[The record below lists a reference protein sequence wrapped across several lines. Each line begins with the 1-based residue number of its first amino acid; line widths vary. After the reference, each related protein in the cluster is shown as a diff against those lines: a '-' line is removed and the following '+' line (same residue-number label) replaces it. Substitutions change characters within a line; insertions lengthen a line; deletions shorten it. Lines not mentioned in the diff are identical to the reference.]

1 MSERSSC
8 DTYSLGGSSIH
19 RHPSIDLSPALSLHD
34 IEDFDDTPF
43 SESFSASGW
52 IDDTWNKV
60 DTSYNIERITDIKA
74 VVPEWDD
81 EEVDEIIV
89 MSPKEYH
96 PLPTILEDA
105 DEPGNGTGA
114 SLTIND
120 FEILSGH
127 AGNVCRRRSNGKVF
141 ALKRV
146 TRQVASPPRHTMI
159 LEAVNRLYAPFLV
172 KMHWSFADNDSLCM
186 ILDNGHAGNLLTFI
200 SSHKLFDTNHAQFY
214 ACELV
219 EGLSSLLSAGIIHRA
234 LRPENVMIDAEG
246 HIMLT
251 GFDDAVMLGEDSN
264 MTSHYCCYEYRAPEL
279 LLGWSYDF
287 AVDCW
292 GFGALFYFI
301 LLRQHAFRR
310 DKDAIHAP
318 VAFGSSV
325 LAAPACDLI
334 LKCLERNPALRLS
347 IQEIKMHDYFG
358 NIDWRAVQDKQIRGK
373 DFVYFCPSSNA
384 MSTVPFVPQTTKTAQ
399 PTLAETRSSTASTS
413 VHRQDSLSSWSSS
426 RPDSTVSGFCLDARN
441 SVQDLLLPIFRIS
454 PSTDKL
460 LDTGAN
466 IYQDQALRLQSSYIS
481 PSNTPRS
488 ESSPQERMALFW
500 QTLDEETN
508 SPKLCRQRSFPIINS
523 QRFSLLPPLMS
534 VQNKL
539 RKKRSQMSVRKTYQE
554 PLNLPA
560 GIEQIGEG
568 IGFTYTLPAA
578 ALSKAS
584 ICSTAPKS
592 CHAGLGLG
600 LGGLLRA
607 TGTRMSEMKIQDVVG
622 RGSGSSDTPL
632 MSWQDSSPMSDSDAG
647 LLTPPPPEELFK
659 EVGIGMKNMA
669 SFQTLR
675 LVSPSTSFVSLGSRP
690 LCHDMDV

>member
-1 MSERSSC
+1 M
-8 DTYSLGGSSIH
+8 
-19 RHPSIDLSPALSLHD
+19 
-34 IEDFDDTPF
+34 
-43 SESFSASGW
+43 
-52 IDDTWNKV
+52 
-60 DTSYNIERITDIKA
+60 
-74 VVPEWDD
+74 
-81 EEVDEIIV
+81 V

-105 DEPGNGTGA
+105 DEPGNGTGV

-127 AGNVCRRRSNGKVF
+127 PSNICRRRSNGKVF

-146 TRQVASPPRHTMI
+146 TRQAASPPRHTMI

-186 ILDNGHAGNLLTFI
+186 ILDNGYAGDLLTFI
-200 SSHKLFDTNHAQFY
+200 SSRKLFDPNHAQLY

-219 EGLSSLLSAGIIHRA
+219 EALSSLLSAGIIHRA
-234 LRPENVMIDAEG
+234 LRPENVVIDAEG
-246 HIMLT
+246 HIMVT
-251 GFDDAVMLGEDSN
+251 GFDDAVMLGEDSDL
-264 MTSHYCCYEYRAPEL
+264 TSHYCCYEYRAPEL

-301 LLRQHAFRR
+301 LLGQHAFGRER
-310 DKDAIHAP
+310 DAIHAP
-318 VAFGSSV
+318 VVVDSALF
-325 LAAPACDLI
+325 AAPTCDLI

-358 NIDWRAVQDKQIRGK
+358 DVDWL
-373 DFVYFCPSSNA
+373 
-384 MSTVPFVPQTTKTAQ
+384 PFVPPTTKMVQ
-399 PTLAETRSSTASTS
+399 STLAETCSPTTSTS
-413 VHRQDSLSSWSSS
+413 VHCQDSLSSWSSS
-426 RPDSTVSGFCLDARN
+426 RPGSTISGFCLDARN
-441 SVQDLLLPIFRIS
+441 SVQDLLPPIFRIS

-460 LDTGAN
+460 LDTSTVT
-466 IYQDQALRLQSSYIS
+466 YQDQVSRPQSSYVS
-481 PSNTPRS
+481 PSNTP
-488 ESSPQERMALFW
+488 SPQERMALFW
-500 QTLDEETN
+500 QSLDEESN
-508 SPKLCRQRSFPIINS
+508 SGSLSRKLRRQRSFPIISS

-554 PLNLPA
+554 PLDLPA

-578 ALSKAS
+578 AVSKAS

-600 LGGLLRA
+600 IGGLLRS
-607 TGTRMSEMKIQDVVG
+607 TGTRMSEQDVAE
-622 RGSGSSDTPL
+622 RGSGSLEVPL
-632 MSWQDSSPMSDSDAG
+632 MSWHSPMSDSDAG

-659 EVGIGMKNMA
+659 EVGIGMKNMS

-675 LVSPSTSFVSLGSRP
+675 LVSPSNSFVSLGSHP
-690 LCHDMDV
+690 FCHDVDV

>member
-19 RHPSIDLSPALSLHD
+19 RHPSVDLPPALSLHD

-52 IDDTWNKV
+52 IEGTGNMADA
-60 DTSYNIERITDIKA
+60 SYSIERITDIKA

-105 DEPGNGTGA
+105 DETGNGTKV
-114 SLTIND
+114 SLTMND
-120 FEILSGH
+120 FEIFSGH
-127 AGNVCRRRSNGKVF
+127 AGDVCRRRSNGKVF

-146 TRQVASPPRHTMI
+146 TRQAATPPRHTMI

-172 KMHWSFADNDSLCM
+172 RMHWSFADNDSLCM
-186 ILDNGHAGNLLTFI
+186 ILDNGHAGDLLTFI
-200 SSHKLFDTNHAQFY
+200 SSRKLFDPNHAQFY

-219 EGLSSLLSAGIIHRA
+219 EALSSLLSAGIIHRA

-251 GFDDAVMLGEDSN
+251 GFDDAVMLGEDSDL
-264 MTSHYCCYEYRAPEL
+264 TSHYCCYEYRAPEL

-301 LLRQHAFRR
+301 LLGQHAFRR
-310 DKDAIHAP
+310 DKDTIHVP
-318 VAFGSSV
+318 VAFDSSV
-325 LAAPACDLI
+325 LAAPACDLV

-358 NIDWRAVQDKQIRGK
+358 NIDWRIVQDKQIKGK
-373 DFVYFCPSSNA
+373 HFVYLCPSSDA
-384 MSTVPFVPQTTKTAQ
+384 ISAVPFVPPNTKTAQ
-399 PTLAETRSSTASTS
+399 STLEETRPSSASTS

-426 RPDSTVSGFCLDARN
+426 RPDSTVSGFCLESRN
-441 SVQDLLLPIFRIS
+441 SVQDLLPPIFRTS
-454 PSTDKL
+454 PSMDKL
-460 LDTGAN
+460 LDTGAD
-466 IYQDQALRLQSSYIS
+466 ICQDQTLPPQSSYIS
-481 PSNTPRS
+481 LSDTPRS

-500 QTLDEETN
+500 KTLDEETN
-508 SPKLCRQRSFPIINS
+508 SPKLCRQRSFPILNS

-539 RKKRSQMSVRKTYQE
+539 RKKRSQMSVRKFYQE
-554 PLNLPA
+554 PLNLPS

-600 LGGLLRA
+600 GLLRA
-607 TGTRMSEMKIQDVVG
+607 TGTRMSEMKIQDVMG

-632 MSWQDSSPMSDSDAG
+632 MSWQDFSPMSNSDAG
-647 LLTPPPPEELFK
+647 LLTPPPPEELYK
-659 EVGIGMKNMA
+659 EVGIGMKNMS

-675 LVSPSTSFVSLGSRP
+675 LVSPSTSFVSLRSRP
-690 LCHDMDV
+690 LCHDTDV